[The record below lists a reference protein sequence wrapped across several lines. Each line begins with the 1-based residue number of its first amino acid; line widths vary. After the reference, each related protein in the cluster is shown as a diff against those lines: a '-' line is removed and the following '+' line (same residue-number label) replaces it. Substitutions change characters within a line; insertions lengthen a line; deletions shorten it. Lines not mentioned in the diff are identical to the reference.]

1 MALSTRRTGR
11 SRFTLLVL
19 VLASITLLT
28 LDFHDSG
35 PVQSLRDGAAAV
47 FDPVRNATDGVTEPI
62 GNAWNG
68 IFGYD
73 DLKKENQHLRD
84 RVDALEAEKTNA
96 DVATRENKS
105 LKEQLAI
112 KQTSDIPTLAAEV
125 VSGPLTSFD
134 DTISINRGSGDG
146 IKKGMSVM
154 SKAGLVGRVVRVT
167 GGRSTV
173 QLITDPDFRFGIQL
187 AENGERGIAQGTGRE
202 GTLQVQDGIDKDTPV
217 QRGDRVVTASGGLD
231 GAAIPPSLA
240 VGRVDRVG
248 FTDDR
253 TEKTLVIDPAADLH
267 ALTYVTVLLCD
278 DDCS

>member
-28 LDFHDSG
+28 LDFRDSG

-62 GNAWNG
+62 GNAWTG
-68 IFGYD
+68 MFGYD
-73 DLKKENQHLRD
+73 DLKKENDRLRQ

-105 LKEQLAI
+105 LKEQLFI
-112 KQTSDIPTLAAEV
+112 KQNSDIPTLAAEV

-146 IKKGMSVM
+146 VKKGMSVVT
-154 SKAGLVGRVVRVT
+154 KAGLVGRVVRVT

-173 QLITDPDFRFGIQL
+173 QLITDPSFRFGIQL
-187 AENGERGIAQGTGRE
+187 ATNGERGIAQGTGRA

-217 QRGDRVVTASGGLD
+217 RRGDRVVTASGGLD
-231 GAAIPPSLA
+231 GAAIPPSLP

-253 TEKTLVIDPAADLH
+253 TEKTLVIEPAADLH

>member
-1 MALSTRRTGR
+1 VALSTRRTGR

-28 LDFHDSG
+28 LDFRDTG

-47 FDPVRNATDGVTEPI
+47 FDPVRDATDGITEPI
-62 GNAWNG
+62 GNAWDG

-73 DLKKENQHLRD
+73 DLKKENDRLRE
-84 RVDALEAEKTNA
+84 RVDALEAEKTKA
-96 DVATRENKS
+96 DVATRENGE
-105 LKEQLAI
+105 LKDQLII

-134 DTISINRGSGDG
+134 ATISINRGSGDG
-146 IKKGMSVM
+146 VKEGMSVVT
-154 SKAGLVGRVVRVT
+154 KAGLVGRVVRVT

-173 QLITDPDFRFGIQL
+173 RLITDPSFRFGIQL
-187 AENGERGIAQGTGRE
+187 AKLGDRGIAQGSGRE
-202 GTLQVQDGIDKDTPV
+202 GSLEVKEGIDKNTPV
-217 QRGDRVVTASGGLD
+217 RRGNSVVTASGLE
-231 GAAIPPSLA
+231 GAAIPPSLP
-240 VGRVDRVG
+240 VGRVERVG
-248 FTDDR
+248 VTDDR
-253 TEKTLVIDPAADLH
+253 TEKTLVIEPAADLR

>member
-28 LDFHDSG
+28 LDFRDSG

-47 FDPVRNATDGVTEPI
+47 FDPVRNATDGVTKPI
-62 GNAWNG
+62 GNAWDG

-73 DLKKENQHLRD
+73 DLKKENQRLRD
-84 RVDALEAEKTNA
+84 RVDTLEADRSDA
-96 DVATRENKS
+96 DVANRENKS
-105 LKEQLAI
+105 LKDQLVI
-112 KQTSDIPTLAAEV
+112 KQNSQIPTLAAEV

-146 IKKGMSVM
+146 VKKGMSVRT
-154 SKAGLVGRVVRVT
+154 KAGLVGRVVRIT

-173 QLITDPDFRFGIQL
+173 RLITDPSSEFGIQL
-187 AENGERGIAQGTGRE
+187 ASNGERGIAHGTGRE
-202 GTLQVQDGIDKDTPV
+202 GTLEVDQGIGPDTDV
-217 QRGDRVVTASGGLD
+217 HRGDRVVTASGGLD
-231 GAAIPPSLA
+231 VVAIPPGLA

-248 FTDDR
+248 FNDDR
-253 TEKTLVIDPAADLH
+253 SEKT
-267 ALTYVTVLLCD
+267 
-278 DDCS
+278 

>member
-28 LDFHDSG
+28 LDFRDSG

-47 FDPVRNATDGVTEPI
+47 FDPVRDATDGITEPI
-62 GNAWNG
+62 GNAWDG

-73 DLKKENQHLRD
+73 DLKKENDRLRE
-84 RVDALEAEKTNA
+84 RVDELEAERTDA
-96 DVATRENKS
+96 DVANRENQA
-105 LKEQLAI
+105 LKDQLAI

-134 DTISINRGSGDG
+134 ATISINRGSGDG
-146 IKKGMSVM
+146 VKKGMSVVT
-154 SKAGLVGRVVRVT
+154 KAGLVGRVVRVT

-173 QLITDPDFRFGIQL
+173 RLITDPSFRFGIQL
-187 AENGERGIAQGTGRE
+187 ADLGDRGIAHGTGRE
-202 GTLQVQDGIDKDTPV
+202 GTLEVEQGIDPETPV
-217 QRGDRVVTASGGLD
+217 RRGDRIVTASGD
-231 GAAIPPSLA
+231 FEGAAIPPRLP

-253 TEKTLVIDPAADLH
+253 TEKTLVIEPAADLH
-267 ALTYVTVLLCD
+267 ALSFVTVLLCD